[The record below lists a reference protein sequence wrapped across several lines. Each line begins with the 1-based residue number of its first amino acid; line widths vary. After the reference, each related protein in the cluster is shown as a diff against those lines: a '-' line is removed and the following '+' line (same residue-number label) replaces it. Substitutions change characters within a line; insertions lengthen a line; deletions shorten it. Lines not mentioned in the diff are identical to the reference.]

1 MFIVF
6 CYRFILNNSRYA
18 TRYLGILGF
27 IILVLFN
34 FGLFLKNGKDYFL
47 IKHLDYIYWTIVLLK
62 NPRLLTRK
70 GKIDNPISIIFRYKN
85 KI

>member
-1 MFIVF
+1 MYCLLYFVTGLFLI
-6 CYRFILNNSRYA
+6 IPA
-18 TRYLGILGF
+18 MPTRYLGILGF

-70 GKIDNPISIIFRYKN
+70 GKIDNPMKHYI
-85 KI
+85 